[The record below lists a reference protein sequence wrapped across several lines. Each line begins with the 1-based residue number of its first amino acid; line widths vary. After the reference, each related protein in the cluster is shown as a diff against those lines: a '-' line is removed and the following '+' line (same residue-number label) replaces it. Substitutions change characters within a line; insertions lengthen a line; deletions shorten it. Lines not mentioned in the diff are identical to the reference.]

1 MTPIATTETQPP
13 IPVLWTNPMNLKT
26 SSLATRAQV
35 RAAMQST
42 VSQAWAVLPAELE
55 AIELASDV
63 DCLVLAFYHWTI
75 ALELADYPAG
85 GVLVTAS
92 LTPSSPLRR
101 ALRAVAN
108 PGHGAATVIAQ
119 RRRGA
124 IDTRSPR
131 LRHSTSPQRCAVPRW
146 QVA

>member
-1 MTPIATTETQPP
+1 
-13 IPVLWTNPMNLKT
+13 MNLKT

-108 PGHGAATVIAQ
+108 PGHGATTVIARQ
-119 RRRGA
+119 VVRNVGEVRSTLDRLGYAIRRH
-124 IDTRSPR
+124 RSVAPFLAGKWR
-131 LRHSTSPQRCAVPRW
+131 ERDV
-146 QVA
+146 QVGS